1 MSGKTGQTLV
11 FRRARSPRERRR
23 DDARASD
30 ALEDARNRSAPSR
43 GARAVSIVASNA
55 STRPSGPGDA
65 AKASAGCGRR
75 RRKSRGGCRIHVPSG
90 LVEPGANTAR
100 GRVALPVLLEV
111 RIGDLVVVGHHLG
124 VSPLTPRDA
133 KRDEGVRR
141 GEVLPLN
148 ERNEEREMVSKFAG
162 RMSRLDAR
170 CASET
175 ASRSGRAFD
184 GFRPRLRDSRQG
196 RPQARDRLHQPV
208 AHRARAGD
216 PRCRHRAQVR
226 GSEGAAEKRSR
237 HHSCVRTSRPHEY
250 SRAPPPFAGP
260 TPSTG
265 GPSSAPSAARSSS
278 ARTTWSSAR
287 A

>member
-162 RMSRLDAR
+162 RMSRL
-170 CASET
+170 
-175 ASRSGRAFD
+175 RSV
-184 GFRPRLRDSRQG
+184 RLGNREQI
-196 RPQARDRLHQPV
+196 
-208 AHRARAGD
+208 RAR
-216 PRCRHRAQVR
+216 VR
-226 GSEGAAEKRSR
+226 W
-237 HHSCVRTSRPHEY
+237 VPT
-250 SRAPPPFAGP
+250 PPPRR
-260 TPSTG
+260 
-265 GPSSAPSAARSSS
+265 AARSSTG
-278 ARTTWSSAR
+278 ARSTTPTCGPSRSR
-287 A
+287 R